1 MDCSEV
7 RVLITRGDKRM
18 LGNILAATLLGMFII
33 LFVIAFGL
41 SAFIAILMLGYYI
54 FPLLFVFF
62 IVGWLVIEVTEVE

>member
-1 MDCSEV
+1 
-7 RVLITRGDKRM
+7 M

>member
-1 MDCSEV
+1 
-7 RVLITRGDKRM
+7 M
-18 LGNILAATLLGMFII
+18 LGDILAATLLGMFII

-62 IVGWLVIEVTEVE
+62 IVGWLVIGLSEVE